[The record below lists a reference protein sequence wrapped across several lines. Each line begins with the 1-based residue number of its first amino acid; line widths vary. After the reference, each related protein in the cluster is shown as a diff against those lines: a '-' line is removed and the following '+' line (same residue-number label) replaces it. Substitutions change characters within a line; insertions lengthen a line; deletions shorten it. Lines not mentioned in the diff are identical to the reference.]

1 MLAASLGEKDKP
13 ALRRS
18 RTSGISKE
26 AKIPEGLADS
36 KESSYLQLE
45 KL

>member
-13 ALRRS
+13 ALLRS
-18 RTSGISKE
+18 QTLGKFKKAER
-26 AKIPEGLADS
+26 PEGPADS

>member
-1 MLAASLGEKDKP
+1 MVAASLGEKISQHFFALKRLGN
-13 ALRRS
+13 LRRQ
-18 RTSGISKE
+18 K
-26 AKIPEGLADS
+26 KPEGPADS